1 LEYIKGDVKLE
12 LDANSILIV
21 DDEENIRHMLS
32 MVLGRAGFNCDT
44 AADGLEGLTKL
55 RERSFEIVLCD
66 INMPRMTG
74 MELLVQLEKEAIES
88 TVIMITAFGSV
99 DTAIEA
105 MKLGA
110 YDYVQ
115 KPFKP
120 DEVLLTIRKAR
131 ERERLRRQNRYLRS
145 QLRQEYDFSQII
157 SYDPQM
163 QKLFEVVRKVARFK
177 STVLIGGESGTGKEL
192 FARSIH
198 FNSDRSEG
206 PFVTLNCGAIPENLI
221 ESELFGHEKG
231 AFTDAVRMR
240 RGLFEEANGG
250 TLLLDEIGELP
261 IQMQVKLLRVLQE
274 EEVRRVGSDRS
285 FKVDVRIIAASA
297 QNLSE
302 LVKEGRF
309 REDLY
314 YRLNVVQIDVPPLRD
329 RASDIPLLVKHF
341 IGKFNERLGLEI
353 SGVDSEAMRHIEAY
367 HWPGNVRELENT
379 IERAMVLCDGIE
391 IGVNDLPAKITERA
405 QNIGVRLGDDNLS
418 IKKHTYNIENQLI
431 RKALE
436 KTNGNRTAAARLLE
450 ISHRALLYKIK
461 EYQIEM

>member
-1 LEYIKGDVKLE
+1 LE

>member
-1 LEYIKGDVKLE
+1 LE

-55 RERSFEIVLCD
+55 RKRSFEIVLCD

>member
-1 LEYIKGDVKLE
+1 LDLDV
-12 LDANSILIV
+12 NSILIV

-44 AADGLEGLTKL
+44 AADGMEGLAKL

-74 MELLVQLEKEAIES
+74 MELLVQLEKEGLES

-131 ERERLRRQNRYLRS
+131 ERERLRRQNRYLRR
-145 QLRQEYDFSQII
+145 QLQQEYDFSQIV
-157 SYDPQM
+157 SNDPQM

-198 FNSDRSEG
+198 FNSERSEG

-231 AFTDAVRMR
+231 AFTDAMRMR

-274 EEVRRVGSDRS
+274 EEVRRVGSDKS

-297 QNLSE
+297 QHLPG
-302 LVKEGRF
+302 LVREGRF

-329 RASDIPLLVKHF
+329 RASDVPLLVQHF
-341 IGKFNERLGLEI
+341 IRKFNERLGLEI
-353 SGVDSEAMRHIEAY
+353 SGVDSAAMRHVEAY

-379 IERAMVLCDGIE
+379 IERAMVLCDGQE
-391 IGVNDLPAKITERA
+391 IGANDLPAIITERA
-405 QNIGVRLGDDNLS
+405 QSTGATPGDDNLS
-418 IKKHTYNIENQLI
+418 IKKHTYHIENQLI

-436 KTNGNRTAAARLLE
+436 KTGGNRTAAARLLE

>member
-1 LEYIKGDVKLE
+1 ME